1 MHDAYADVATEA
13 SVDGDVPYR
22 RGTAGAALRN
32 RDFDIFWGGTFLSNI
47 GTWMQNVLLG
57 AFAYELTGS
66 STFVGIV
73 FFAQLGPL
81 LFLSTVGGVLADIV
95 DRRKLLVIT
104 QLIQLFLSIVLA
116 GLAASDQPSEVAL
129 VVCVFAIGIAN
140 ALAAPSM
147 GAILPRIVP
156 REDLPGAV
164 SLQSVQMNLHRVIG
178 PAIGAPIYTHTGAAP
193 VFLINAAT
201 YLFAVLAV
209 LIAHYANR
217 APGEIEETGM
227 ARLLSGF
234 RLAWNDL
241 LIRRILITLV
251 VFSFFSLTFVGLM
264 PAIAA
269 ENLAIR
275 PKSTEYGVLYA
286 VFGLGAA
293 VGAITIGTVF
303 AGRSKANIP
312 RWAMVAFAVL
322 LTGFA
327 LVARQ
332 HTGVPDRVRARVRLL
347 PRDHVDVDG
356 AAGAP
361 RGLHARSDHGA
372 VDDGVRRHGAARRA
386 RRRLPRQHDERDG
399 GADRGRGGRV
409 RAVVLRALRARPAG
423 GPACVAS
430 AATTGSARGHSAC
443 SSGAT
448 ST

>member
-104 QLIQLFLSIVLA
+104 QLIQLVLSIVLA

-140 ALAAPSM
+140 TLAAPSM

-164 SLQSVQMNLHRVIG
+164 SLQSVQMNLSRVIG

-312 RWAMVAFAVL
+312 RWAMVAFAAL

-327 LVARQ
+327 LLRVSTPAYPTVFVLGFVYFLVITSMSTVLQEHLEDSMRGRIMALWMMGFGGMVPL
-332 HTGVPDRVRARVRLL
+332 GVLAGGFLANITSETAVLL
-347 PRDHVDVDG
+347 V
-356 AAGAP
+356 
-361 RGLHARSDHGA
+361 GA
-372 VDDGVRRHGAARRA
+372 VVAFALSFYARFEPA
-386 RRRLPRQHDERDG
+386 PL
-399 GADRGRGGRV
+399 A
-409 RAVVLRALRARPAG
+409 ARPA
-423 GPACVAS
+423 
-430 AATTGSARGHSAC
+430 
-443 SSGAT
+443 
-448 ST
+448 